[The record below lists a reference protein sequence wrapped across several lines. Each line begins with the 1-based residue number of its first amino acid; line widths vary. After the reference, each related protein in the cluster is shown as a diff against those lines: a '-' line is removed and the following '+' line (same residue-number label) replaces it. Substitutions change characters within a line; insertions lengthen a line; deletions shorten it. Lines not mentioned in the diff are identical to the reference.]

1 MTERLPGQPAPPD
14 WSVAADPQR
23 RVGHA
28 VEAHAE
34 IGSTN
39 DRAREL
45 LREPD
50 GDGVAVV
57 AELQTTGRGR
67 RGRPW
72 ESPRGVN
79 LMASVGLRPAL
90 DSRAAS
96 WLGMAAAL
104 AVRDACATF
113 APGSRVAIRWP
124 NDIVTDDGLKVA
136 GVLVETAI
144 EDGRTTDVVIGMGIN
159 VNWRRAVMP
168 PDIGARAT
176 SLADLNGVG
185 VNRVALLS
193 TLLDRL
199 EGEIGALK
207 AGVSPVDRFRQ
218 VSALDGRAVE
228 VAVGDERIA
237 GTAAGIAD
245 DGSLLLDAPA
255 GRVAL
260 TAGEVV
266 SVRDVAE
273 VPA

>member
-1 MTERLPGQPAPPD
+1 MNDRLPGFKVPPD
-14 WSVAADPQR
+14 WSIAADPQR
-23 RVGHA
+23 AFGHA

-45 LREPD
+45 LRAPD
-50 GDGVAVV
+50 GEGVAVV
-57 AELQTTGRGR
+57 AELQTAGRGR
-67 RGRPW
+67 RGRAW
-72 ESPRGVN
+72 ESPPGVN
-79 LMASVGLRPAL
+79 LMVSVGLRLRL
-90 DSRAAS
+90 DTRAAS
-96 WLGMAAAL
+96 WLGIAVAL

-113 APGSRVAIRWP
+113 APRSALAIRWP

-144 EDGRTTDVVIGMGIN
+144 EDGQTTDVVIGMGVN

-168 PDIGARAT
+168 PEIGARAT
-176 SLADLNGVG
+176 SLADLTGIDL
-185 VNRVALLS
+185 NRVALLS

-199 EGEIGALK
+199 EGEIGALE
-207 AGVSPVDRFRQ
+207 AGTSPVDRFRQ
-218 VSALDGRAVE
+218 VSVLDGLAVE
-228 VAVGDERIA
+228 VSVGDERIN

-255 GRVAL
+255 GRIAL

-266 SVRDVAE
+266 SVRDVTE